1 MKLGIGLYRHML
13 TAESYHFARQCG
25 CTHVIVHL
33 VDYFNEEENNDRQ
46 NQPVGGRSGWGRA
59 GDPQKLWSY
68 EELAVLRQQI
78 NAHGLELLAI
88 ENLDPAHWYDVLLD
102 GPKKPEHLENVKTII
117 RRMGRAGIPVLGY
130 NFSLAGVAG
139 RIKGPFA
146 RGSAVSV
153 GMDEANDT
161 PIPNG
166 MVWNMVYDPEAPA
179 GTVPPATPEQLWQ
192 RLADFLEVVIPVA
205 EEAGVT
211 LAAHPDDPPVPMLR
225 GQPRLVYQPRLY
237 QKLLDLNPS
246 PRNQLE
252 FCVGSLAEMTEADI
266 YDVVEH
272 YSRQRKLAYVHLR
285 NVKGKAPHYREKFID
300 EGDVDAFRV
309 LEILKHN
316 QFEGVII
323 PDHTPQMDC
332 AAPWHAGMAYALGY
346 FRASLQRLDA
356 LQ

>member
-13 TAESYHFARQCG
+13 TAENYRFARQCG

-33 VDYFNEEENNDRQ
+33 VDYFNEGENNDRQ
-46 NQPVGGRSGWGRA
+46 NQPVGGKRGWGRA
-59 GDPQKLWSY
+59 GDPQKLWSE
-68 EELAVLRQQI
+68 EELTTLRQQI
-78 NAHGLELLAI
+78 NAAGLELLAI

-102 GPKKPEHLENVKTII
+102 GPKKLEHLENVKTII

-146 RGSAVSV
+146 RGGAVSV
-153 GMDEANDT
+153 GMDEGDQT
-161 PIPNG
+161 PIPSG
-166 MVWNMVYDPEAPA
+166 TVWNMVYDPDAPP
-179 GTVPPATPEQLWQ
+179 GVVPAATSEQLWQ
-192 RLADFLEVVIPVA
+192 RLSDFLEAVIPVA

-211 LAAHPDDPPVPMLR
+211 LAAHPDDPPVPLLR

-237 QKLLDLNPS
+237 QKLLDLKPS
-246 PRNQLE
+246 LRNQLE
-252 FCVGSLAEMTEADI
+252 FCVGSLAEMTEGDI
-266 YDVVEH
+266 YDVVEQ

-285 NVKGKAPHYREKFID
+285 NVQGKAPHYREKFID
-300 EGDVDAFRV
+300 EGDIDAFRV
-309 LEILKHN
+309 LKILKRN

-332 AAPWHAGMAYALGY
+332 AAPWHAGMAYA
-346 FRASLQRLDA
+346 
-356 LQ
+356 